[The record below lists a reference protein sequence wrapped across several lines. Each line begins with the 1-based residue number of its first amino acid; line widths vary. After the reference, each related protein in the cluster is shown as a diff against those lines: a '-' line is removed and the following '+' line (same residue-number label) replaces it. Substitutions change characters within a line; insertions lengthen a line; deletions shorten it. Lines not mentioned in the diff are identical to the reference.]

1 MIDVTCAIIR
11 NEENDVLVVQRGAE
25 SDHPLKWE
33 FPGGKTRKGE
43 SDEECIIREISEEL
57 SMDIVICS
65 RLNPV
70 EHDYGTKQIR
80 LIPFTCDSLDEL
92 PILTEH
98 VGFRWVKPEELSEID
113 FCEADVFVAE
123 QYLSV
128 SGTDKTDKENVP
140 SPQLQSAI
148 DDRDLQD
155 MINSMMSMQEAE
167 WVAASALEN
176 PAVFNKLF
184 EYSCSGDS
192 KLAFR
197 ASWTLTKVGDKYPE
211 IFDPY
216 LHQLVEI
223 LPKVDNEGVE
233 RCFLRIISLSSMEKI
248 DEKHHGLLADYCFTA
263 LGSAES
269 AIAIKVYSM
278 EVLYNLSVIYP
289 QLANELAVSVRL
301 LMEDGSAA
309 IVSRGNSVL
318 KKITMIPLNPRSS
331 QK

>member
-11 NEENDVLVVQRGAE
+11 NEENDVLVVQRGE
-25 SDHPLKWE
+25 KSDHPFRWE
-33 FPGGKTRKGE
+33 FPGGKTHEGE
-43 SDEECIIREISEEL
+43 SHEECIIREISEEL

-65 RLNPV
+65 SLKPV
-70 EHDYGTKQIR
+70 EHDYGQKKIR
-80 LIPFTCDSLDEL
+80 LIPFTCDTLDEL
-92 PILTEH
+92 PILSEH
-98 VGFRWVKPEELSEID
+98 VDFRWVSPGNLNYLD
-113 FCEADVFVAE
+113 LCEADVRVAE
-123 QYLSV
+123 QYLTI
-128 SGTDKTDKENVP
+128 SGGGKKDDKIVQEP
-140 SPQLQSAI
+140 LLQAAI
-148 DDRDLQD
+148 DDRDLQE

-176 PAVFNKLF
+176 PAIFTKLF

-197 ASWTLTKVGDKYPE
+197 ASWTLTKVGDRYPE

-216 LHQLVEI
+216 LHQLIDI

-248 DEKHHGLLADYCFTA
+248 DEKHRGLLADYCFGA
-263 LGSAES
+263 LNSGES
-269 AIAIKVYSM
+269 AIAVKVYSM
-278 EVLYNLSVIYP
+278 EILYNLSVIYP
-289 QLANELAVSVRL
+289 QLANELAVSIRL

-309 IVSRGNSVL
+309 IVSRGNSIL
-318 KKITMIPLNPRSS
+318 KKITTISLDQGSS

>member
-11 NEENDVLVVQRGAE
+11 NEENDVLVVQRGE
-25 SDHPLKWE
+25 KSDHPFRWE
-33 FPGGKTRKGE
+33 FPGGKTHEGE
-43 SDEECIIREISEEL
+43 SHEECIIREISEEL

-65 RLNPV
+65 LLKPV
-70 EHDYGTKQIR
+70 EHDYGNKKIR
-80 LIPFTCDSLDEL
+80 LIPFTCDTLDEL
-92 PILTEH
+92 PILSEH
-98 VGFRWVKPEELSEID
+98 VDFRWVSPGNLNYLD
-113 FCEADVFVAE
+113 LCEADVRVAE
-123 QYLSV
+123 QYLTI
-128 SGTDKTDKENVP
+128 SGGGKKDDKIVQEP
-140 SPQLQSAI
+140 LLQAAI
-148 DDRDLQD
+148 DDRDLQE

-176 PAVFNKLF
+176 PAIFTKLF

-197 ASWTLTKVGDKYPE
+197 ASWTLTKVGDRYPE

-216 LHQLVEI
+216 LHQLIDI

-248 DEKHHGLLADYCFTA
+248 DEKHRGLLADYCFGA
-263 LGSAES
+263 LNSGES

-278 EVLYNLSVIYP
+278 EILYNLSVIYP
-289 QLANELAVSVRL
+289 QLANELAVSIRL

-309 IVSRGNSVL
+309 IVSRGNSIL
-318 KKITMIPLNPRSS
+318 KKITTISLDQGSS

>member
-11 NEENDVLVVQRGAE
+11 NEDNDVLVVQRGE
-25 SDHPLKWE
+25 NSDHPLRWE
-33 FPGGKTRKGE
+33 FPGGKTHEGE
-43 SDEECIIREISEEL
+43 SQEDCIIREISEEL

-65 RLNPV
+65 RLEPV
-70 EHDYGTKQIR
+70 EHDYGQKQIR
-80 LIPFTCDSLDEL
+80 LFPFACDTLDEL
-92 PILTEH
+92 PILSEH
-98 VGFRWVKPEELSEID
+98 VDFKWVKPDELNGID
-113 FCEADVFVAE
+113 LCEADVLVAKD
-123 QYLSV
+123 YLAINWIGIKDGNQV
-128 SGTDKTDKENVP
+128 SP
-140 SPQLQSAI
+140 SQNQAAV
-148 DDRDLQD
+148 DDRELQD

-176 PAVFNKLF
+176 PAIFTKLF

-216 LHQLVEI
+216 LHQLVGL
-223 LPKVDNEGVE
+223 LPGVGNESVE
-233 RCFLRIISLSSMEKI
+233 RCFLRIISLAAMEKI
-248 DEKHHGLLADYCFTA
+248 GEKHHGLLADYCFSA
-263 LGSAES
+263 LASAES

-278 EVLYNLSVIYP
+278 DILYNLSVIYP
-289 QLANELAVSVRL
+289 QLANELAVSIRL

-309 IVSRGNSVL
+309 IVSKGNSIL
-318 KKITMIPLNPRSS
+318 KKITTIPLGPGSS

>member
-11 NEENDVLVVQRGAE
+11 NEENDVLVVQRGE
-25 SDHPLKWE
+25 NSDHPFKWE
-33 FPGGKTRKGE
+33 FPGGKTRTGE
-43 SDEECIIREISEEL
+43 SHEECIIREISEEL

-65 RLNPV
+65 RLDPV
-70 EHDYGTKQIR
+70 GHDYGHKQIR
-80 LIPFTCDSLDEL
+80 LIPFTCDTLDEL
-92 PILTEH
+92 PILSEH
-98 VGFRWVKPEELSEID
+98 VDFRWVAPADLIAAD
-113 FCEADVFVAE
+113 LCEADVFVAE
-123 QYLSV
+123 QYLTV
-128 SGTDKTDKENVP
+128 SGFGGKDEKKVTP
-140 SPQLQSAI
+140 PQIQAAI

-176 PAVFNKLF
+176 PAIFTKLF

-216 LHQLVEI
+216 LHQLVEM
-223 LPKVDNEGVE
+223 LPGVDNEGVE
-233 RCFLRIISLSSMEKI
+233 RCFLRIISLSAMEKI
-248 DEKHHGLLADYCFTA
+248 DEKHQGLLADYCFGA
-263 LGSAES
+263 LASGES

-278 EVLYNLSVIYP
+278 EILYNLSVIYP
-289 QLANELAVSVRL
+289 QLGNELAVSIRL

-309 IVSRGNSVL
+309 IVSRGNGIL
-318 KKITMIPLNPRSS
+318 KRITSIPLDPLSS
-331 QK
+331 LK

>member
-11 NEENDVLVVQRGAE
+11 NEENDVLVVQRGE
-25 SDHPLKWE
+25 KSDHPFRWE
-33 FPGGKTRKGE
+33 FPGGKTHEGE
-43 SDEECIIREISEEL
+43 SHEECIIREISEEL

-65 RLNPV
+65 LLKPV
-70 EHDYGTKQIR
+70 EHDYGNKKIR
-80 LIPFTCDSLDEL
+80 LIPFTCDTLDEL
-92 PILTEH
+92 PILSEH
-98 VGFRWVKPEELSEID
+98 VDFRWVSPCDLND
-113 FCEADVFVAE
+113 LDLCEADVHVAE
-123 QYLSV
+123 QYLTI
-128 SGTDKTDKENVP
+128 SGGGKKDDKLVP
-140 SPQLQSAI
+140 EPLLQAAI
-148 DDRDLQD
+148 DDRDLQE

-176 PAVFNKLF
+176 PAIFTKLF

-197 ASWTLTKVGDKYPE
+197 ASWTLTKVGDRYPE

-216 LHQLVEI
+216 LHQLIDI

-248 DEKHHGLLADYCFTA
+248 DEKHRGLLADYCFGA
-263 LGSAES
+263 LNSGES

-278 EVLYNLSVIYP
+278 EILYNLSVIYP
-289 QLANELAVSVRL
+289 QLANELAVSIRL

-309 IVSRGNSVL
+309 IVSRGNSIL
-318 KKITMIPLNPRSS
+318 KKITTISLDQGSS